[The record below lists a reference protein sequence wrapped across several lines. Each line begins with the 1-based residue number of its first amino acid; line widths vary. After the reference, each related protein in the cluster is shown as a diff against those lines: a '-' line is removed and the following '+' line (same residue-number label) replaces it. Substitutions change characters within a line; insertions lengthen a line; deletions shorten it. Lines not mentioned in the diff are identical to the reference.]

1 MRSSLRTTF
10 FYTQEGK
17 LTMIKQAVY
26 IKSIT
31 DIKDEPEKLPQI
43 LLIGRSNVG
52 KSSFI
57 NALTNRKSLARVSN
71 TPGKTITLNFYLI
84 DQSFYLVD
92 APGYGYAR
100 RSKSMQDQFMMMIQS
115 YMKHSESLRMVCMLI
130 DFKIGPT
137 DDDLFT
143 YQFLVEQNVNV
154 MVIATKKDKIPKT
167 HQFKQEQTIKKILKN
182 PVLFYAYSNV
192 TKENLEHIEQEM
204 RNQVNRLE

>member
-1 MRSSLRTTF
+1 
-10 FYTQEGK
+10 
-17 LTMIKQAVY
+17 MIKHAVY
-26 IKSIT
+26 VKSIT

-71 TPGKTITLNFYLI
+71 TPGKTITLNFYLLENT
-84 DQSFYLVD
+84 FYLVD

-100 RSKSMQDQFMMMIQS
+100 RSKSMQDQFMIMIQN
-115 YMKHSESLRMVCMLI
+115 YMKHSESLRLVCMLI

-143 YQFLVEQNVNV
+143 YQYLVEQNVNV

-167 HQFKQEQTIKKILKN
+167 HQFKQEQTIRRLLKN
-182 PVLFYAYSNV
+182 PVLFYSYSNV
-192 TKENLEHIEQEM
+192 TKENLSEIEQEM